1 MTIKKVAIQM
11 DPIEKIDLDFD
22 TSFLLAKEAQD
33 RGYEIFYYNPKDLE
47 YKNRSIFALGHF
59 VELFNDK
66 NKYYNY
72 LSSKKEVFNLENAD
86 VILIRQDPPFDM
98 NYITSTYLLE
108 KLSSS
113 TTVLNNPSSIR
124 NSSEK
129 IYPLE
134 FEKFMAPTIITQ
146 NIASIR
152 EFLLEHKDIVTK
164 PLYGNGGEGIYRSR
178 IENNKI
184 QGIDESKTNLNEP
197 IIVQKYIP
205 EIIEGDRRII
215 LIDGEYAGSVARIP
229 EKNNLKANF
238 HAGGKPQKTEL
249 IRKDEEICNALS
261 KDLKLKDL
269 FLVGIDVIGDYLT
282 EINVTSPTGL
292 KQINLLNK
300 IKLEKIYWDKLENK
314 FF

>member
-72 LSSKKEVFNLENAD
+72 LSNKKEIFNLENAD

-113 TTVLNNPSSIR
+113 TTILNNPSSIR

-146 NIASIR
+146 NIVTIK
-152 EFLLEHKDIVTK
+152 EFLLEHQDIVTK
-164 PLYGNGGEGIYRSR
+164 PLYGNGGEGIFRSR
-178 IENNKI
+178 IENNKL

-292 KQINLLNK
+292 KQINLLNN

>member
-33 RGYEIFYYNPKDLE
+33 RGYEIFYYNPQDLE

-72 LSSKKEVFNLENAD
+72 LSSKKEIFNLENAD

-146 NIASIR
+146 SIATIK
-152 EFLLEHKDIVTK
+152 EFLLEHQDIVTK

-178 IENNKI
+178 IENNQL

-292 KQINLLNK
+292 KQINLLNN

>member
-66 NKYYNY
+66 NRYYNY
-72 LSSKKEVFNLENAD
+72 LSNKKEIFNLENAD

-146 NIASIR
+146 NIVTIK
-152 EFLLEHKDIVTK
+152 EFLLEHQDIVTK

-178 IENNKI
+178 IENNKL

-292 KQINLLNK
+292 KQINLLNN

>member
-33 RGYEIFYYNPKDLE
+33 RGYEIFYYNPQDLE

-66 NKYYNY
+66 NRYYNY
-72 LSSKKEVFNLENAD
+72 LSNKKEIFNLENAD

-146 NIASIR
+146 NIVTIK
-152 EFLLEHKDIVTK
+152 EFLLEHQDIVTK

-178 IENNKI
+178 IENNKL

-292 KQINLLNK
+292 KQINLLNN

>member
-72 LSSKKEVFNLENAD
+72 LSSKKEIFNLENAD

-146 NIASIR
+146 NI
-152 EFLLEHKDIVTK
+152 VT
-164 PLYGNGGEGIYRSR
+164 I
-178 IENNKI
+178 
-184 QGIDESKTNLNEP
+184 
-197 IIVQKYIP
+197 
-205 EIIEGDRRII
+205 
-215 LIDGEYAGSVARIP
+215 
-229 EKNNLKANF
+229 
-238 HAGGKPQKTEL
+238 
-249 IRKDEEICNALS
+249 
-261 KDLKLKDL
+261 
-269 FLVGIDVIGDYLT
+269 
-282 EINVTSPTGL
+282 
-292 KQINLLNK
+292 
-300 IKLEKIYWDKLENK
+300 
-314 FF
+314 